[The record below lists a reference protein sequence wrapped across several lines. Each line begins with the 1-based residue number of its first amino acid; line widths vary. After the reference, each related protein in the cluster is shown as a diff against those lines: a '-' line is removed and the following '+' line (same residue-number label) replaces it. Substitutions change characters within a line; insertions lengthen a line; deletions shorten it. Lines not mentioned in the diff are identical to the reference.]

1 MGISLSIQVAE
12 QIYSVMDVYELEA
25 GNNDAEEV
33 EKTDETKDISH
44 FKLKFYADYH
54 SEINATQNQSP
65 FFYNNSWIS
74 QLFNN
79 LPELPP
85 EA

>member
-1 MGISLSIQVAE
+1 MGVSLSIQVAE
-12 QIYSVMDVYELEA
+12 QIYSVIDVYELEV

-44 FKLKFYADYH
+44 FKLKFCADHH
-54 SEINATQNQSP
+54 SDIRATQNRTP